1 MQFEA
6 EESRGKKEKEVQVI
20 VSKYSILEYASVVI
34 SAPVG
39 TADHTVLIEHFT
51 FCVGIETTQH
61 LIGSGHIS
69 YIESLHSF
77 GPSLSQT
84 LIARHEV

>member
-1 MQFEA
+1 MQ
-6 EESRGKKEKEVQVI
+6 VV

-51 FCVGIETTQH
+51 FCVGIETTQD

-69 YIESLHSF
+69 SIPL
-77 GPSLSQT
+77 
-84 LIARHEV
+84 ARHFLRH